1 MKKNSLS
8 KCFEI
13 IDQLELD
20 LLDIVHREKPSSFND
35 KKKIVDL
42 RTKIFQTLTDKEFR
56 EYLALVFDS
65 SNGDFEKFCMEV
77 QENTGLKATEFLE
90 LFYYVGKSEERNK

>member
-42 RTKIFQTLTDKEFR
+42 RTKSKSLVNDENLIRNRTTMKTRR
-56 EYLALVFDS
+56 EKKWS
-65 SNGDFEKFCMEV
+65 TTMK
-77 QENTGLKATEFLE
+77 T
-90 LFYYVGKSEERNK
+90 